1 MKIAIAQ
8 MDMVWR
14 DEATNLAKVEQLALQ
29 AQEADL
35 LILPEM
41 FTTGFCMDADELA
54 CDMGGETVKKLQALS
69 RQYDLALYGSVIIEE
84 QGKFLNRGLF
94 IKPDG
99 EIVSYD
105 KKHLFT
111 PGTEADTYSS
121 GDKKVIAEYK
131 GWRFCLQICYDL
143 RFPVFVR
150 NVENEYDAILYV
162 ANWAESRISAWN
174 RLLPARAIENMAFV
188 CGVNRVGTDIY
199 GEQGGNSVLLNP
211 IGDPIISCGK
221 KEELAISEELTKEK
235 LERMRQKFPVYKDAD
250 RFTIQ

>member
-8 MDMVWR
+8 MDLAWR
-14 DEATNLAKVEQLALQ
+14 DEATNLAKVEIFAKQ

-35 LILPEM
+35 LVLPEM

-54 CDMGGETVKKLQALS
+54 CTMESETIKRLQS
-69 RQYDLALYGSVIIEE
+69 ISKQYDLALYGSVITKEE
-84 QGKFLNRGLF
+84 GKFLNRGLF

-99 EIVSYD
+99 ETISYD
-105 KKHLFT
+105 KRHLFT
-111 PGTEADTYSS
+111 PGTEANTYSP
-121 GDKKVIAEYK
+121 GDKKVIVEYK

-150 NVENEYDAILYV
+150 NIENEYDVILYV
-162 ANWAESRISAWN
+162 ANWAESRISAWD
-174 RLLPARAIENMAFV
+174 RLLPARAIENMAYV
-188 CGVNRVGTDIY
+188 CGVNRVGKDLY
-199 GEQGGNSVLLNP
+199 GEQGGNSILLNP

-221 KEELAISEELTKEK
+221 EEQLAISEELTKEK

-250 RFTIQ
+250 KFTIH